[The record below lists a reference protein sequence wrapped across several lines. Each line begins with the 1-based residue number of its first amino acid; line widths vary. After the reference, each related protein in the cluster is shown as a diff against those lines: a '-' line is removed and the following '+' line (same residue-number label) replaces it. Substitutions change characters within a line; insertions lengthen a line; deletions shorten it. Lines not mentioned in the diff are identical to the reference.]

1 MKNDKKNKI
10 HIEYSCFD
18 IDDNL
23 LHMPTKINMLN
34 IKTGRVEGI
43 SSEMF
48 AELRNDKDNW
58 ELADDAFIEFR
69 DFGPRGDDAFLE
81 DLKYAVNAEEFAPSW
96 EKFINVLE
104 NGYLFALITAR
115 GHGPQAI
122 RKGIEWIIDNY
133 LTDDQKREM
142 YSNLAKFSY
151 YFREIG
157 TTDKH
162 HISNLD
168 TTNFSKNTQVKSY
181 LDKCDYYGVSN
192 EDFVAKHKSGG
203 ADSPEVGKEIALKE
217 FMTKVKGFANRIG
230 ASISFGMSDDDIKNV
245 IHVEKVFKELKE
257 IYPDTIFRLYDTSKR
272 GYSKKII
279 ESKIKKYVD
288 FVKEN
293 QTAGLESSLI
303 PFTSFNVAQGTTPGN
318 FSTGGAEDRQ
328 DDYRNVFNQKV
339 KSLAKSSSVI
349 RCKCGWTWDIK
360 EGGGDKYI
368 CHKCGK
374 NNEMSYN

>member
-1 MKNDKKNKI
+1 MNDNKNKI

-23 LHMPTKINMLN
+23 LHMPTKINMMN
-34 IKTGRVEGI
+34 IKTGEKQGV

-48 AELRNDKDNW
+48 AEIRNDKDNW

-69 DFGPRGDDAFLE
+69 DFGPRGDNAFLE
-81 DLKYAVNAEEFAPSW
+81 DLKYAVNNKEFAPSW
-96 EKFINVLE
+96 DKFITVLE

-115 GHGPQAI
+115 GHAPEAI
-122 RKGIEWIIDNY
+122 RKGIEWIVDNY
-133 LTDDQKREM
+133 LTDDQKRKM

-151 YFREIG
+151 HFKEIG

-162 HISNLD
+162 HTANLD
-168 TTNFSKNTQVKSY
+168 TSNFSQNPQVKSY

-192 EDFVAKHKSGG
+192 EEFVVKHKSGG

-217 FMTKVKGFANRIG
+217 FMDKVQGFANRIG
-230 ASISFGMSDDDIKNV
+230 ATISFGMSDDDIRNV

-272 GYSKKII
+272 GYTKRVI
-279 ESKIKKYVD
+279 ESRIKKYVD
-288 FVKEN
+288 FIKEV
-293 QTAGLESSLI
+293 QSPGLESSIL
-303 PFTSFNVAQGTTPGN
+303 PFTTFNVAQGTAAGHFSPG
-318 FSTGGAEDRQ
+318 GDEDRQ
-328 DDYRNVFNQKV
+328 DDYGNVFKQRV
-339 KSLAKSSSVI
+339 KSLTKDSNKVE
-349 RCKCGWTWDIK
+349 CKCGHSWELD
-360 EGGGDKYI
+360 EGGMDPYT

-374 NNEMSYN
+374 NNKKFN